1 MAFDLNWESRECCAH
16 SRPWRPQLDIRFFF
30 SAIQRGPVT
39 SRSEQNVS
47 SCRLVFFILVVFI
60 LFYKRI
66 FFFRPDD
73 WSSNLL
79 IEFMAEPA
87 ASPECRRKLSA
98 NIVNAVV
105 TYGPCLV
112 WWPSHWLR
120 PVDARSWPSFL
131 ASTKK
136 KKKNK
141 VAAQLSDFTN
151 WPNGSTCTRK
161 KKKKKKRNSASLPI
175 VTCAI
180 LL

>member
-1 MAFDLNWESRECCAH
+1 MFGFWKAVQSFKEEFGRKRKKNGIWFKLRKSRML
-16 SRPWRPQLDIRFFF
+16 RPLATVAPSVGHPVLF

-66 FFFRPDD
+66 FFRPDD

-131 ASTKK
+131 ASTKNK
-136 KKKNK
+136 KK
-141 VAAQLSDFTN
+141 
-151 WPNGSTCTRK
+151 
-161 KKKKKKRNSASLPI
+161 
-175 VTCAI
+175 
-180 LL
+180 